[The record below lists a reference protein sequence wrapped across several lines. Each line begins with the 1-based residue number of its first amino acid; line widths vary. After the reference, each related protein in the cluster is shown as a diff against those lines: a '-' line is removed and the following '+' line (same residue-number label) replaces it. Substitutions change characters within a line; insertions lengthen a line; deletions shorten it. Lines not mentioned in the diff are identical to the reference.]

1 MTNRQYRE
9 SLTDYEL
16 AQQLIVHHRSAEQS
30 YYMTSDDTIF
40 EFTDGNMN
48 DAWKAAILHEI
59 KWLESEKE

>member
-30 YYMTSDDTIF
+30 YYMTSDDTLF

-48 DAWKAAILHEI
+48 DAWKNAILHEI
-59 KWLESEKE
+59 EWLESEKE